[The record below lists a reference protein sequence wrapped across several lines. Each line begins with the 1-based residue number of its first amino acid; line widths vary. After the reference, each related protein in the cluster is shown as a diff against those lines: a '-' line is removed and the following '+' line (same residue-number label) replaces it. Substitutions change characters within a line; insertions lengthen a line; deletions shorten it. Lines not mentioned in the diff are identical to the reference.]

1 MKQPLTILLLF
12 FSFASAQETIAVIE
26 FEGIGISQIEA
37 KALSNRLRD
46 ELVSRGNY
54 RIFERGKMEEILK
67 EQAFS
72 QSGCTSN
79 ECAME
84 VGKLLSVEGIIIGS
98 ISNVGSVY
106 SVSARIVSVESG
118 EITKSAIYDYQGSID
133 DLLTTGMKY
142 VSELLFSGVSTTSEP
157 VTEPEP
163 PTSIATPILQVP
175 EEEYSPSGG
184 QGVVFRLNVE
194 EALLWLNEVK
204 QLGSLPSGRGDVRAK
219 IIRLDPGEHTFR
231 IEKKGY
237 TPKEGKI
244 KIKYNVYKQIPIELE
259 KSGSVTKSVTKTD
272 RFDDSII
279 FEWGLALLVIYLI
292 SL

>member
-1 MKQPLTILLLF
+1 MKKSLAILLLLL
-12 FSFASAQETIAVIE
+12 SFVAAQETMAVIE

-46 ELVSRGNY
+46 ELVSTGNY

-67 EQAFS
+67 EQAFR

-133 DLLTTGMKY
+133 DLLTIGMRY
-142 VSELLFSGVSTTSEP
+142 VSELLFSDVSTTFES

-163 PTSIATPILQVP
+163 PTSIATSSLQV
-175 EEEYSPSGG
+175 
-184 QGVVFRLNVE
+184 
-194 EALLWLNEVK
+194 
-204 QLGSLPSGRGDVRAK
+204 
-219 IIRLDPGEHTFR
+219 
-231 IEKKGY
+231 
-237 TPKEGKI
+237 
-244 KIKYNVYKQIPIELE
+244 PIELE
-259 KSGSVTKSVTKTD
+259 ESDSVTKTSSVD
-272 RFDDSII
+272 NSLISW
-279 FEWGLALLVIYLI
+279 WGLSLLILGQD
-292 SL
+292 

>member
-1 MKQPLTILLLF
+1 MKKSLAILLLLL
-12 FSFASAQETIAVIE
+12 SFVAAQETMAVIE

-133 DLLTTGMKY
+133 DLLTTGMRY
-142 VSELLFSGVSTTSEP
+142 VSELLFSGVNTTSEP

-163 PTSIATPILQVP
+163 PTSIATPSLQV
-175 EEEYSPSGG
+175 
-184 QGVVFRLNVE
+184 
-194 EALLWLNEVK
+194 
-204 QLGSLPSGRGDVRAK
+204 
-219 IIRLDPGEHTFR
+219 
-231 IEKKGY
+231 
-237 TPKEGKI
+237 
-244 KIKYNVYKQIPIELE
+244 PIELE
-259 KSGSVTKSVTKTD
+259 KSDSVTKTSSVD
-272 RFDDSII
+272 NSLISW
-279 FEWGLALLVIYLI
+279 WGLSLLIFYLI
-292 SL
+292 SNNQFSI